1 MTWISNNQDEVGDPP
16 RLMLVLLVYKYL
28 SADAT
33 SSQIYLTENRNGSN
47 STLTGKPCSIFSN
60 ICIITVDTIYMVLV
74 IGQCRACDVG
84 SNFLDVSLARLDPCP
99 VKAPN
104 GIPHRA

>member
-1 MTWISNNQDEVGDPP
+1 
-16 RLMLVLLVYKYL
+16 MLVLFICKYP
-28 SADAT
+28 SADAA
-33 SSQIYLTENRNGSN
+33 SSQIYLAENRSGRN

-60 ICIITVDTIYMVLV
+60 ICIIKADNIYMVLV
-74 IGQCRACDVG
+74 IGHCRACDVG
-84 SNFLDVSLARLDPCP
+84 LNFLDVSLARLDPCP